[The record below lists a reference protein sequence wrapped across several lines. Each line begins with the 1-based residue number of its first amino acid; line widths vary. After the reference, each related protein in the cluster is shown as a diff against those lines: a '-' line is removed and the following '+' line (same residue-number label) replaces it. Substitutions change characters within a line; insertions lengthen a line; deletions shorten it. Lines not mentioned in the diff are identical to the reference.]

1 MQKDIKAE
9 ILTIGDEILYGQI
22 IDTNSSWIGAALSD
36 IGIKSIRRTSVGDE
50 ESEIMMA
57 LAEARQRADLVLITG
72 GLGPTKDDITKKTFC
87 KYFNTDLE
95 LNQKAFEE
103 VSLFFKKRGREL
115 TGLNLLQAHLPKNC
129 QYVPNTYGTAPCMW
143 FDEENTIYISMPGV
157 PFEMKGIMTDQI
169 LPKLKAHF
177 VTPIIYHKI
186 VKTTG
191 LGESF
196 MAELIADWE
205 DNLPKNIR
213 LAYLPSLSELKLR
226 LTCTGIDYET
236 LITEAAAQI
245 EKLKKIIPE
254 YIYGYDSDELSTV
267 VGKFLIA
274 QNKTIAVAESCTG
287 GYLSH
292 LFTAVPGSSA
302 YFMGG
307 IISYANEVKQNQL
320 GVSAATLEK
329 FGAVSEETIKQM
341 ADGVRKTLKTDI
353 GLATSG
359 IAGPDGGTAEKPVGT
374 VWIAL
379 ATENE
384 IITKKLQLGGSR
396 EQNIHITAINLL
408 NLLRKYLAPLP
419 IRRISPIGE

>member
-36 IGIKSIRRTSVGDE
+36 IGIKTIRRTSVGDV
-50 ESEIMMA
+50 ESEILTA
-57 LAEARQRADLVLITG
+57 LKEASQRADIVLITG

-87 KYFNTDLE
+87 KYFNTELE
-95 LNQKAFEE
+95 LNQAAFEE

-143 FDEENTIYISMPGV
+143 FDENKTVFISMPGV
-157 PFEMKGIMTDQI
+157 PYEMKGIMTDQI
-169 LPKLKAHF
+169 LPKLKSHF
-177 VTPIIYHKI
+177 ETPIIYHKI
-186 VKTTG
+186 VKTIG

-196 MAELIADWE
+196 MAELITDWE
-205 DNLPKNIR
+205 DNLPKHIR

-226 LTCTGIDYET
+226 LTCTGNNYET
-236 LITEAAAQI
+236 LANEAANQI
-245 EKLKKIIPE
+245 EKLKEIIPQ
-254 YIYGYDSDELSTV
+254 YIFGYDNDEISPV
-267 VGKFLIA
+267 VGKLLIA
-274 QNKTIAVAESCTG
+274 QNKTISVAESCTG
-287 GYLSH
+287 GYLGH
-292 LFTAVPGSSA
+292 LFTSISGSSA

-307 IISYANEVKQNQL
+307 VISYSNEVKHEIL
-320 GVSAATLEK
+320 GVSNETLATD
-329 FGAVSEETIKQM
+329 GAVSEATIKQM
-341 ADGVRKTLKTDI
+341 ADGVRKKLKTDI

-359 IAGPDGGTAEKPVGT
+359 IAGPDGGTPEKPVGT

-396 EQNIHITAINLL
+396 EQNIHFSAINLL
-408 NLLRKYLAPLP
+408 NLLRKYLLG
-419 IRRISPIGE
+419 IEIE

>member
-36 IGIKSIRRTSVGDE
+36 IGIKTIRRTSVGDV
-50 ESEIMMA
+50 ESEILTA
-57 LAEARQRADLVLITG
+57 LEEASQRADIVLITG

-87 KYFNTDLE
+87 KYFNTELE
-95 LNQKAFEE
+95 LNQQAFEE

-115 TGLNLLQAHLPKNC
+115 TGLNLLQTHLPKNC

-143 FDEENTIYISMPGV
+143 FDENKTIFISMPGV
-157 PFEMKGIMTDQI
+157 PYEMKGIMTDQI

-177 VTPIIYHKI
+177 ETPIIYHKI
-186 VKTTG
+186 VKTIG

-205 DNLPKNIR
+205 DNLPKHIR

-226 LTCTGIDYET
+226 LTCSGNNYET
-236 LITEAAAQI
+236 LVNEAAIQI
-245 EKLKKIIPE
+245 EKLKEIIPQ
-254 YIYGYDSDELSTV
+254 YIFGYDNDEISPV
-267 VGKFLIA
+267 VGKLLIA
-274 QNKTIAVAESCTG
+274 QNKSISVAESCTG
-287 GYLSH
+287 GYLGH
-292 LFTAVPGSSA
+292 LFTSISGSSA

-307 IISYANEVKQNQL
+307 IISYSNEVKHELL
-320 GVSAATLEK
+320 GVSNETLATD
-329 FGAVSEETIKQM
+329 GAVSEATIKQM
-341 ADGVRKTLKTDI
+341 ADGVRKKLKTDI

-396 EQNIHITAINLL
+396 EQNIHFSAINLL
-408 NLLRKYLAPLP
+408 NLLRKHLLG
-419 IRRISPIGE
+419 IEIE